1 MFEIEQTKELIEY
14 RNGISSTPNICQIS
28 FLYLKQ
34 LKKEDQKIISKEIK
48 MSRVYINGVHDFS
61 YDGKN
66 LSFSLTDTHEVK
78 TGEVRKTVS
87 FHCVSELNVIED
99 ICKYIIKEINTI
111 KSMSKD
117 KKKKQ

>member
-1 MFEIEQTKELIEY
+1 
-14 RNGISSTPNICQIS
+14 
-28 FLYLKQ
+28 
-34 LKKEDQKIISKEIK
+34 

-99 ICKYIIKEINTI
+99 ICKYIIKEIDTI

-117 KKKKQ
+117 KKKETIIDKKKSDKKKVKLGRKIDSVDLSHVS

>member
-1 MFEIEQTKELIEY
+1 M
-14 RNGISSTPNICQIS
+14 R
-28 FLYLKQ
+28 
-34 LKKEDQKIISKEIK
+34 
-48 MSRVYINGVHDFS
+48 RVYINGVHDFS

-99 ICKYIIKEINTI
+99 ICKYIIKSISFIIIKNTTF
-111 KSMSKD
+111 
-117 KKKKQ
+117 

>member
-1 MFEIEQTKELIEY
+1 
-14 RNGISSTPNICQIS
+14 
-28 FLYLKQ
+28 
-34 LKKEDQKIISKEIK
+34 

-99 ICKYIIKEINTI
+99 ICKYIIKEIDTI

-117 KKKKQ
+117 KKKEDIIDKKKSDNKNVKLGRKIDSVDLSHV

>member
-1 MFEIEQTKELIEY
+1 
-14 RNGISSTPNICQIS
+14 
-28 FLYLKQ
+28 
-34 LKKEDQKIISKEIK
+34 

-99 ICKYIIKEINTI
+99 ICKYIIKEIDTI

-117 KKKKQ
+117 KKKEAIIDKKKSDNKKVKLGRKIDSVDLSHV

>member
-1 MFEIEQTKELIEY
+1 
-14 RNGISSTPNICQIS
+14 
-28 FLYLKQ
+28 
-34 LKKEDQKIISKEIK
+34 

-99 ICKYIIKEINTI
+99 ICKYIIKEIDTI
-111 KSMSKD
+111 KLMSKD
-117 KKKKQ
+117 KKKETIIDKKKSDKKKVKLGRKIDSVDLSHVS

>member
-1 MFEIEQTKELIEY
+1 
-14 RNGISSTPNICQIS
+14 
-28 FLYLKQ
+28 
-34 LKKEDQKIISKEIK
+34 

-66 LSFSLTDTHEVK
+66 LSFTLTDTHEVK

-99 ICKYIIKEINTI
+99 ICKYIIKEIDTI
-111 KSMSKD
+111 KSMSKVIKNETKID
-117 KKKKQ
+117 KKVSDNKKVKLGRKIDSVDLSHV